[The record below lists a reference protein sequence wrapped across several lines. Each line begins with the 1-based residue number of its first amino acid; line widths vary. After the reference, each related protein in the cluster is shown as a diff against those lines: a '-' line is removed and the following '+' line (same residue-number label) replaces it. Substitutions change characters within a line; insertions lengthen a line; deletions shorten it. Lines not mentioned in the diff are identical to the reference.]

1 MKVKIKASENFQEC
15 EVVVEVEKIAEIT
28 DILIDLRD
36 AIRNATLDIEDKKV
50 KKEDPKKEI
59 KMATEG
65 QIRYLHN
72 LGWSG
77 NESELTFDEASKI
90 IGELGGGKLRGK

>member
-36 AIRNATLDIEDKKV
+36 AIKNATLDIQDKKV
-50 KKEDPKKEI
+50 KKEETKKEV

-77 NESELTFDEASKI
+77 NESELTFEEASNI